1 MAKPGYGRPTG
12 RFQAEQMTVPDPKY
26 LLNRKRLDRR
36 ETEVL
41 LDLVRQKHIAPIP
54 VTPMPLAEANH
65 GDTIGRARRADAVSW
80 WRDSGQEAL

>member
-1 MAKPGYGRPTG
+1 
-12 RFQAEQMTVPDPKY
+12 
-26 LLNRKRLDRR
+26 
-36 ETEVL
+36 VL